1 MQPLQGIALQEKED
15 KDEKHI
21 GKLLKTIPKIKGRG
35 AGFFSFFFFFKISGG
50 CKYKMGE
57 QTFISSL

>member
-35 AGFFSFFFFFKISGG
+35 AGFFSFFFFSKLVGDVNIKWGS
-50 CKYKMGE
+50 KH
-57 QTFISSL
+57 L